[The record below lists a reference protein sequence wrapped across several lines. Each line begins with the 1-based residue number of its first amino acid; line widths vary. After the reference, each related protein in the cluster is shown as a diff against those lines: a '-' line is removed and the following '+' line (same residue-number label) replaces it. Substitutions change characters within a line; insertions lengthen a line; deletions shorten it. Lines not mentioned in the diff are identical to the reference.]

1 MSPESPFVLPSP
13 EEGRLAAAD
22 GTRLVYSLFRA
33 EQPRASV
40 IITHGYAE
48 HRGRYRYLLEALVS
62 KGVSVLT
69 WDCRGHGESGG
80 VRGTIGRFDI
90 YLEDFAVIL
99 RYGQEVLPTPLF
111 AFGHSMGGLIMT
123 RFFQQRSPAVAG
135 LIVSNP
141 SLGLRMQVPGWKLT
155 LAKLLSH
162 LVPGFNLPS
171 DIPPELISRDPAEI
185 RRYKDDPLVF
195 GHATARWAVEFMAAQ
210 DATIRRPADLAALPV
225 LVLLGSGDGIA
236 DAATSRDF
244 YGRCTAASCKI
255 VMYDGFYHEL
265 INEGPA
271 HREQV
276 FTDLLAWMDQ
286 RIAALATD

>member
-1 MSPESPFVLPSP
+1 MSAEPEFVLPSP
-13 EEGRLAAAD
+13 EEGRLAVAD
-22 GTRLVYSLFRA
+22 GTRLVYSLYRA
-33 EQPRASV
+33 EAPRAGV

-80 VRGTIGRFDI
+80 VRGTVGRFDT
-90 YLEDFAVIL
+90 YLDDFAVIL
-99 RYGQEVLPTPLF
+99 RFAQDALPRPLF

-141 SLGLRMQVPGWKLT
+141 SLGLRMRVPAWKLS
-155 LAKLLSH
+155 LAKLLSR

-171 DIPPELISRDPAEI
+171 DIPPELISRDPAEVQ
-185 RRYKDDPLVF
+185 RYKADPLVF
-195 GHATARWAVEFMAAQ
+195 GLATARWAVEFMAAQ
-210 DATIRRPADLAALPV
+210 DATLSRPADLAALPV
-225 LVLLGSGDGIA
+225 LVLLGGGDGIA

-244 YGRCTAASCKI
+244 YGRCTAASCDI
-255 VMYDGFYHEL
+255 RMYDGFYHEL

-276 FTDLLAWMDQ
+276 FNDLLAWLDQ
-286 RIAALATD
+286 RVVDVTSD